1 MRTVLAVL
9 LLLSDPALGQDT
21 YVHPADEPSHIP
33 GMTFCEYCRSTL
45 FLEDRAADRLTIDAN
60 FNCGFCD
67 LDEREAA
74 EQADALRE
82 RSETVDD
89 LFEII
94 IDGVGPTE

>member
-1 MRTVLAVL
+1 MRLFLAVL
-9 LLLSDPALGQDT
+9 LLVSAPALGQDA
-21 YVHPADEPSHIP
+21 YIPMGDRPSHIP

-74 EQADALRE
+74 EQADRLRQRE
-82 RSETVDD
+82 EVVDE

-94 IDGVGPTE
+94 LEERPVE